1 MKKLIVLSLLL
12 CFTPLVQAETVRYV
26 SDNLAA
32 AVRAGAG
39 DRFKIVRMLPGGSA
53 VTVLQVDEKSGYS
66 LVRPNEG
73 MRGWILTRELID
85 TPSARQSLTSV
96 QQALEQ
102 VKSENARLQQEIAK
116 LAPGGGDILSRYQQ
130 LLEENERLGQELARL
145 RKLTGSNLNL
155 DEQNRILQERVVDL
169 ERELQIAQ
177 QERQSLADS
186 RQNTLFLLGAGVLL
200 AGLVLGWILPG
211 RSGARSNPWGEL

>member
-1 MKKLIVLSLLL
+1 MKKLILFSLLL
-12 CFTPLVQAETVRYV
+12 CFTPLVQGETVRYV
-26 SDNLAA
+26 SDNLSAA
-32 AVRAGAG
+32 LRAGAG
-39 DRFKIVRMLPGGSA
+39 DRFKIVRMLSSGSA
-53 VTVLQVDEKSGYS
+53 VTVLQVDEKNGYS

-73 MRGWILTRELID
+73 MRGWILTRELMD
-85 TPSARQSLTSV
+85 TPSARQSMAST

-102 VKSENARLQQEIAK
+102 AKAENARLQQEIAK

-145 RKLTGSNLNL
+145 RKLSSSNLNL
-155 DEQNRILQERVVDL
+155 DEQNRILQERIVTL
-169 ERELQIAQ
+169 ERELQITQ

-200 AGLVLGWILPG
+200 GGLILGWILPG